1 MSYDAMILKLQ
12 RENTKCSN
20 CSVYQ
25 ENCLFCVDEAGSSG
39 IHLIK
44 VRQKNLKRK
53 KYLSFFLQDD
63 EMNKFIRQGY
73 FPPPLF
79 SSSSSSA
86 VPLPLKLF
94 CRNAWRCYCSF
105 RFASNFCGNRAR
117 GTVHLEKTARV
128 CKRM

>member
-44 VRQKNLKRK
+44 VRQKKSQAK
-53 KYLSFFLQDD
+53 KK
-63 EMNKFIRQGY
+63 NI
-73 FPPPLF
+73 
-79 SSSSSSA
+79 
-86 VPLPLKLF
+86 
-94 CRNAWRCYCSF
+94 
-105 RFASNFCGNRAR
+105 
-117 GTVHLEKTARV
+117 
-128 CKRM
+128 

>member
-44 VRQKNLKRK
+44 VRQKKSQAKK
-53 KYLSFFLQDD
+53 KYLIYFFLQLDPQ
-63 EMNKFIRQGY
+63 EGMLRSLCLPQLQVGKSKKNK
-73 FPPPLF
+73 
-79 SSSSSSA
+79 
-86 VPLPLKLF
+86 K
-94 CRNAWRCYCSF
+94 
-105 RFASNFCGNRAR
+105 
-117 GTVHLEKTARV
+117 K
-128 CKRM
+128 